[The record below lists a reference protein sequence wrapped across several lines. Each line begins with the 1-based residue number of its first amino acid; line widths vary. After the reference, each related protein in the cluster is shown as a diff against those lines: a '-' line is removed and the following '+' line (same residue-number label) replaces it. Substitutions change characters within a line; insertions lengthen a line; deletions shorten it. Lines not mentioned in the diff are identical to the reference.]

1 MKGCYI
7 RPRENG
13 TLKVQV
19 VIRIDHKRLETTGT
33 YKPDP
38 SLSLKQN
45 YENAEKLGAALMEE
59 LRKEHEEEKEKKN
72 PTFRDFY
79 NEVYLPIAK
88 CTLASTTFEFNMDTN
103 ERFFLETFG
112 DVKLK
117 NITKPMIQA
126 KVKELVEKKN
136 ENSED
141 PKFIQGQ
148 TVIRYLSPFRAVISL
163 AVNQGY
169 LEKNP
174 CEGGLSLPSVFVPE
188 IKCIDKYDYQ
198 AILQYM
204 NAKLYNDKVDFEGT
218 DIIVAIA
225 LFSGLRRGEIVAL
238 RWEDIENLREDRLT
252 RCRICVNA
260 SAYKVTGQK
269 QQRGTPKTP
278 ASKRSFTI
286 PAILARI
293 LFKWKNSNANRGIS
307 VSPEDYIVPNR
318 TGDMISLDS
327 ASRWTSRFFE
337 EHEMP
342 KIKLHSLRHTFA
354 AVLVRSKMPIETI
367 REVMGHDD
375 IRTTQIYMYSFE
387 IKEDTLMKDV
397 NAFNEDLLDNEEDNT
412 CK

>member
-38 SLSLKQN
+38 CLSLKQN
-45 YENAEKLGAALMEE
+45 YENAEKLGAVLMEE

-79 NEVYLPIAK
+79 NEVYLPVAK
-88 CTLASTTFEFNMDTN
+88 SKLASTTLEFNMDAN
-103 ERFFLETFG
+103 EKFFMDTFG

-117 NITKPMIQA
+117 KITKAMVQD
-126 KVKELVEKKN
+126 KVQELVNKQN
-136 ENSED
+136 EHSED
-141 PKFIQGQ
+141 PKCIQSQ
-148 TVIRYLSPFRAVISL
+148 TAIRYLSPFRAVISL
-163 AVNQGY
+163 AASYGV
-169 LEKNP
+169 LERNP
-174 CEGGLSLPSVFVPE
+174 LEGGLSFPKVFAPE
-188 IKCIDKYDYQ
+188 IKCIDKDDYQ
-198 AILQYM
+198 AILKYL
-204 NAKLYNDKVDFEGT
+204 NAKLNNDNVDFEET

-286 PAILARI
+286 PTILAKI

-318 TGDMISLDS
+318 TGDMISLDT

-337 EHEMP
+337 EHKMP

-354 AVLVRSKMPIETI
+354 AVLVRIKMPIETI